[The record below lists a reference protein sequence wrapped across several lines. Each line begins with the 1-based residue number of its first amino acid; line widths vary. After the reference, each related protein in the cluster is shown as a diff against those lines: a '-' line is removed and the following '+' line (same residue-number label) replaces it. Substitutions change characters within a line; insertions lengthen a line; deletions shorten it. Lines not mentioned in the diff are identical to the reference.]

1 MFHDRLK
8 ALRLK
13 AGLSQKQV
21 ADFLKVTPQSVSK
34 WEKGEALPSIDYLP
48 GLAQCLNCDINA
60 FFAKDEGKPI
70 DYHVAV
76 ALFEVQAGVLE
87 ETKQFEEMAALMSE
101 NMDLVETATEVCNK
115 LLTYKTVNLRCIRGI
130 LGCGEAEARTFLG
143 YLERC
148 EMVEKLD
155 VDDIYYVNRDA
166 TEGFMILLKIQKHL
180 YDVKTELEQK
190 QAES

>member
-1 MFHDRLK
+1 MRFSKRRKKTIDFHV
-8 ALRLK
+8 
-13 AGLSQKQV
+13 V
-21 ADFLKVTPQSVSK
+21 A
-34 WEKGEALPSIDYLP
+34 
-48 GLAQCLNCDINA
+48 
-60 FFAKDEGKPI
+60 
-70 DYHVAV
+70 
-76 ALFEVQAGVLE
+76 ALFEVQVGVLE

-130 LGCGEAEARTFLG
+130 LGCSEAEARTFLG

-166 TEGFMILLKIQKHL
+166 TEGFVILLKMQKRL
-180 YDVKTELEQK
+180 YDIKTDQEQK
-190 QAES
+190 QAKP

>member
-48 GLAQCLNCDINA
+48 GLTQCLNCDINA
-60 FFAKDEGKPI
+60 FFEKEEEKTI
-70 DYHVAV
+70 DFHVVA
-76 ALFEVQAGVLE
+76 ALFEVQVGVLE

-166 TEGFMILLKIQKHL
+166 TEGFVILLKMQKHL
-180 YDVKTELEQK
+180 YDIKTDQEQK
-190 QAES
+190 QAKP